1 MAKKLDNL
9 YRVQKK
15 DIHRA
20 AIVLVDAFQHDP
32 VWNAVF
38 GDATLA
44 QRAYAFE
51 TPVRYC
57 LKYGEVYAPS
67 EALEGVAAWAPGMLA
82 DMTFWRILR
91 SGAFWS
97 GMKIGARIAGQM
109 QPIFRPIE
117 TDRRENMSGKS
128 YLYLQIIGVAPAF
141 QGQGFASKL
150 LRAFIEKSE
159 QTGVS
164 LYLET
169 ETESNV
175 SLYEHFGFTVIK
187 KIVLPTINLPMW
199 EMVRGATK

>member
-1 MAKKLDNL
+1 MANKLDNL
-9 YRVQKK
+9 YRLQKK

-20 AIVLVDAFQHDP
+20 AVMLADAFQHDP

-51 TPVRYC
+51 TPVRYG

-67 EALEGVAAWAPGMLA
+67 EALEGVAAWVPGALA

-91 SGAFWS
+91 SGALWP
-97 GMKIGARIAGQM
+97 GMKIGMQLARKM

-117 TDRRENMSGKS
+117 LDRKAYISGKP
-128 YLYLQIIGVAPAF
+128 YIYLQIIGVAPAF
-141 QGQGFASKL
+141 QGQGFGGQL
-150 LRAFIEKSE
+150 LRALIEKSE
-159 QTGVS
+159 QTGIS

-169 ETESNV
+169 ETEANV

-187 KIVLPTINLPMW
+187 KIVLPIIDLPMW
-199 EMVRGATK
+199 EMTRGV